1 MKGLFIFPVL
11 LSYLFGIPA
20 FADIQKG
27 LDAYK
32 SGDYATALKEWKP
45 LADQGHAVAQYNLGI
60 GYANGKGVIQDYK
73 GALKWFKLAAK
84 QGHAEA
90 QYNLGIGYAKGKGV
104 IQDYK
109 GALKWFKLAAKQGH
123 AKAQYN
129 LGVGY
134 ANGNGVIQDYTL
146 AHMWINIAASQANV
160 NWMKYRDI
168 IAEKMTPSQI
178 EKAQQL
184 AQECEA
190 KNYKGC

>member
-11 LSYLFGIPA
+11 LILLFGIPA
-20 FADIQKG
+20 FADYQKG
-27 LDAYK
+27 LDAYE

-84 QGHAEA
+84 QGHAKA
-90 QYNLGIGYAKGKGV
+90 QYNLGIGYANGK
-104 IQDYK
+104 
-109 GALKWFKLAAKQGH
+109 
-123 AKAQYN
+123 
-129 LGVGY
+129 
-134 ANGNGVIQDYTL
+134 GVIQDYTL

-184 AQECEA
+184 AQECVA
-190 KNYKGC
+190 KNYKDC